1 MWNKGQI
8 CESYNLS
15 KNPQM
20 SGPRLVHAG
29 LCWFMLVHAGL
40 CWFMLVY
47 AGSCWFA
54 GISSCC
60 FAWQWSG
67 WVYTSTN
74 QHNPRVKCS
83 SVLPPPPLVSCRL
96 SSSSG
101 VSPPAPACGAG
112 SSGPPRT
119 GRAAPSDAA
128 RSSAGSSPS
137 QRVSSARCPAPAPAP
152 WPERL
157 QRPETRHRLGS
168 RTRTRSNCDDKL
180 WTFFTANRLN

>member
-1 MWNKGQI
+1 M
-8 CESYNLS
+8 L
-15 KNPQM
+15 PQ
-20 SGPRLVHAG
+20 AG
-29 LCWFMLVHAGL
+29 LCWFMLVCSRSFWL
-40 CWFMLVY
+40 CWTLVQEY
-47 AGSCWFA
+47 PGQPAWPET
-54 GISSCC
+54 SCC
-60 FAWQWSG
+60 FDWQWSG
-67 WVYTSTN
+67 CVYTSTN
-74 QHNPRVKCS
+74 QHNPRVNSS

-152 WPERL
+152 SPECF
-157 QRPETRHRLGS
+157 QRTETTQITPH
-168 RTRTRSNCDDKL
+168 TETQDQCWINQIKL
-180 WTFFTANRLN
+180 WW